1 MAATRKSAKGL
12 DTKDLVSGALGV
24 LPIPIV
30 GEVALSYFFYNI
42 LNNPNQKFIRPISG
56 VPIALLTR
64 LAMYHEFY
72 LPLYEKIF
80 N

>member
-1 MAATRKSAKGL
+1 MTATRKSAKGL
-12 DTKDLVSGALGV
+12 DTKTLVAGIIGV
-24 LPIPIV
+24 SPIPII
-30 GEVALSYFFYNI
+30 GEIGLSYFMYEI
-42 LNNPNQKFIRPISG
+42 LDGAGQKAIPPIAG
-56 VPIALLTR
+56 IPAALLTR